1 VCNRRRFLLG
11 TYHLLP
17 DLPSRARVA
26 ARSLRQRYLAVRC
39 ARTAEVGRDTAG
51 LEYVTMRL
59 QRSKTEID
67 YSLHASLTGLFAGE
81 LSRATLLQRLGFRSG
96 TCHFLSSGQCLAK
109 YIPPDFDVPQFAQTF
124 ENAFAQL
131 REAIQLLLACGFYV
145 ERELVGGRLPPL
157 IDAMLARP
165 RGDGH
170 NAPKKEGMKTK
181 RRRSVFDYKFTGVV
195 GALNIFPCRPRCPAC
210 WRSDN

>member
-1 VCNRRRFLLG
+1 
-11 TYHLLP
+11 
-17 DLPSRARVA
+17 LPSRARVA

-109 YIPPDFDVPQFAQTF
+109 YIPPDFDVPQFAQT
-124 ENAFAQL
+124 L
-131 REAIQLLLACGFYV
+131 RTHALSSA
-145 ERELVGGRLPPL
+145 
-157 IDAMLARP
+157 
-165 RGDGH
+165 
-170 NAPKKEGMKTK
+170 
-181 RRRSVFDYKFTGVV
+181 RRSNFCSLATSMWNANLLEV
-195 GALNIFPCRPRCPAC
+195 ASLP
-210 WRSDN
+210 

>member
-1 VCNRRRFLLG
+1 
-11 TYHLLP
+11 
-17 DLPSRARVA
+17 VA
-26 ARSLRQRYLAVRC
+26 
-39 ARTAEVGRDTAG
+39 
-51 LEYVTMRL
+51 MRL

-96 TCHFLSSGQCLAK
+96 TCHFPSSGQCLAK

-145 ERELVGGRLPPL
+145 EPELVGGRLPPL

-170 NAPKKEGMKTK
+170 NAPKKEGMKQSEDDLCLITNSLGSLAEAI
-181 RRRSVFDYKFTGVV
+181 RDGPSII
-195 GALNIFPCRPRCPAC
+195 ALNIFPCRPRCPAC